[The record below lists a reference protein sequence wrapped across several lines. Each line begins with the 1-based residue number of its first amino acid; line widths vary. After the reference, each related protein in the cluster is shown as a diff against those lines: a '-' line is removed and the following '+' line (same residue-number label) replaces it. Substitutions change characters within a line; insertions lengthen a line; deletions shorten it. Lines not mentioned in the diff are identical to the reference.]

1 MKSKEIME
9 KIKDKRAEARAK
21 MDAGDMT
28 AARALVEEVRGLEQ
42 DLETALAIEE
52 EELRGLQA
60 RGTQIPAGAG
70 DETRK
75 HTREDELR
83 AIGKYIF
90 GMPMQDEERALV
102 TVASNGALLP
112 EGYINDLMLLRDG
125 YPSLKKYAHVIPV
138 TTKTGKMPVAN
149 LGQNKLAKLSSD
161 TPIDQGAVSTNQV
174 TYDVEDYGKFV
185 PIERSLTDDE
195 VVGLV
200 ENVLMPDFAE
210 GAVAIENEEILAI
223 IKSGA
228 AEVEDA
234 KDYDDV
240 EKAIDS
246 LIPAARAGA
255 ITITNTAG
263 FVYLKNKKDALGRK
277 LNLITYVDGVAM
289 FNNKPI
295 VELSDTAV
303 TASHGK
309 LIYYVANVKEV
320 CKFFD
325 RKGIEITKSTEF
337 LFNKNQDC
345 LRAIERF
352 DIKQGSNRSCKKIEF
367 TIPEALPASVF
378 TNEKLKEAEKATQ
391 KEESEETDGLEKK
404 AKSKK

>member
-1 MKSKEIME
+1 MKSKEIMK
-9 KIKDKRAEARAK
+9 KIKDKRTEARAK

-28 AARALVEEVRGLEQ
+28 AARALTEEVRGLEE

-52 EELRGLQA
+52 GELRDLQV
-60 RGTQIPAGAG
+60 RGVQIPSATG

-75 HTREDELR
+75 YTREDELR
-83 AIGKYIF
+83 ALGKHLLN
-90 GMPMQDEERALV
+90 MQMTDEERGLV
-102 TVASNGALLP
+102 TVAGNGALLP
-112 EGYINDLMLLRDG
+112 EGYVNDLMLLRDG

-138 TTKTGKMPVAN
+138 KEKTGKMPVAN

-161 TPIDQGAVSTNQV
+161 TPIDQGAVSTTQLN
-174 TYDVEDYGKFV
+174 YDVEDYGKFV
-185 PIERSLTDDE
+185 PIERSLRDDE
-195 VVGLV
+195 VVGII
-200 ENVLMPDFAE
+200 ENILMPDFAE
-210 GAVAIENEEILAI
+210 GAIAIENEEILEI

-228 AEVEDA
+228 TEVEGA
-234 KDYDDV
+234 TDYDDV

-246 LIPAARAGA
+246 LVPSARAGA

-263 FVYLKNKKDALGRK
+263 FVYLKNKKDTLGRK

-295 VELSDTAV
+295 VELSDTVV

-309 LIYYVANVKEV
+309 LIYYVANVKEA

-325 RKGIEITKSTEF
+325 RKDVEITKSTEF

-352 DIKQGSNRSCKKIEF
+352 DVIKGATRSIKKIEF
-367 TIPEALPASVF
+367 EVTP
-378 TNEKLKEAEKATQ
+378 
-391 KEESEETDGLEKK
+391 
-404 AKSKK
+404 

>member
-1 MKSKEIME
+1 
-9 KIKDKRAEARAK
+9 
-21 MDAGDMT
+21 
-28 AARALVEEVRGLEQ
+28 
-42 DLETALAIEE
+42 
-52 EELRGLQA
+52 
-60 RGTQIPAGAG
+60 
-70 DETRK
+70 
-75 HTREDELR
+75 
-83 AIGKYIF
+83 
-90 GMPMQDEERALV
+90 
-102 TVASNGALLP
+102 
-112 EGYINDLMLLRDG
+112 
-125 YPSLKKYAHVIPV
+125 
-138 TTKTGKMPVAN
+138 
-149 LGQNKLAKLSSD
+149 
-161 TPIDQGAVSTNQV
+161 
-174 TYDVEDYGKFV
+174 
-185 PIERSLTDDE
+185 
-195 VVGLV
+195 
-200 ENVLMPDFAE
+200 MPDFAE
-210 GAVAIENEEILAI
+210 GAVEIENEEILAI

-228 AEVEDA
+228 TEVEGA
-234 KDYDDV
+234 TDYEDV

-277 LNLITYVDGVAM
+277 LDLITYVDGVAM

-303 TASHGK
+303 TTSPGK

-367 TIPEALPASVF
+367 TPPATLPASVF
-378 TNEKLKEAEKATQ
+378 ANEKLKEAEKVTQ
-391 KEESEETDGLEKK
+391 KEESDETDGLEKK
-404 AKSKK
+404 EKSKK

>member
-1 MKSKEIME
+1 MKSKEIMG

-28 AARALVEEVRGLEQ
+28 AARTLAEEVRGLEA

-52 EELRGLQA
+52 GELRDLQG
-60 RGTQIPAGAG
+60 RGVQIPSGAG

-75 HTREDELR
+75 FTREDELR
-83 AIGKYIF
+83 ALGKHLF
-90 GMPMQDEERALV
+90 NMQMTDEERGLV
-102 TVASNGALLP
+102 TVAGNGALLP
-112 EGYINDLMLLRDG
+112 EGYINDVMLLRDG

-138 TTKTGKMPVAN
+138 TDKTGKMPVAN

-161 TPIDQGAVSTNQV
+161 TPIDQGAASTTQLK
-174 TYDVEDYGKFV
+174 YDVEDYGKFV

-195 VVGLV
+195 VVGII
-200 ENVLMPDFAE
+200 ENILMPDFAE
-210 GAVAIENEEILAI
+210 GAIAIENEEILEV

-228 AEVEDA
+228 TEVEEA
-234 KDYDDV
+234 TDYEDV

-246 LIPAARAGA
+246 LVPSARAGA

-295 VELSDTAV
+295 VELSDALV

-309 LIYYVANVKEV
+309 LIYYVANVKEA

-325 RKGIEITKSTEF
+325 RKSVEITKSTEF

-352 DIKQGSNRSCKKIEF
+352 DVVKGATRSIKKIEF
-367 TIPEALPASVF
+367 TVTP
-378 TNEKLKEAEKATQ
+378 
-391 KEESEETDGLEKK
+391 
-404 AKSKK
+404 

>member
-28 AARALVEEVRGLEQ
+28 AARTLAEEVRGLEA

-52 EELRGLQA
+52 GELRDLQG
-60 RGTQIPAGAG
+60 RGVQIPSGAG

-75 HTREDELR
+75 FTREDELR
-83 AIGKYIF
+83 ALGKHLF
-90 GMPMQDEERALV
+90 NMQMTDEERGLV
-102 TVASNGALLP
+102 TVAGNGALLP
-112 EGYINDLMLLRDG
+112 EGYINDVMLLRDG

-138 TTKTGKMPVAN
+138 TDKTGKMPVAN

-161 TPIDQGAVSTNQV
+161 TPIDQGAASTTQLK
-174 TYDVEDYGKFV
+174 YDVEDYGKFV

-195 VVGLV
+195 VVGII
-200 ENVLMPDFAE
+200 ENILMPDFAE
-210 GAVAIENEEILAI
+210 GAIAIENEEILEV
-223 IKSGA
+223 IKSGVT
-228 AEVEDA
+228 EVEEA
-234 KDYDDV
+234 TDYEDV

-246 LIPAARAGA
+246 LVPSARAGA

-295 VELSDTAV
+295 VELSDALV

-309 LIYYVANVKEV
+309 LIYYVANVKEA

-325 RKGIEITKSTEF
+325 RKGVEITKSTEF

-352 DIKQGSNRSCKKIEF
+352 DVVKGATRSIKKIEF
-367 TIPEALPASVF
+367 TVTP
-378 TNEKLKEAEKATQ
+378 
-391 KEESEETDGLEKK
+391 
-404 AKSKK
+404 

>member
-28 AARALVEEVRGLEQ
+28 AARALAEEVRGLEE
-42 DLETALAIEE
+42 DLETALSIEE
-52 EELRGLQA
+52 GELRDLQG
-60 RGTQIPAGAG
+60 RGVQIPSGAG

-75 HTREDELR
+75 YTREDELR
-83 AIGKYIF
+83 ALGKYLLN
-90 GMPMQDEERALV
+90 MQMTDEERGLV
-102 TVASNGALLP
+102 TVAGNGGLLP
-112 EGYINDLMLLRDG
+112 EGYVNDLMLLRDG

-138 TTKTGKMPVAN
+138 TDKTGKMPVAN

-161 TPIDQGAVSTNQV
+161 TPIDQGAASTTQLK
-174 TYDVEDYGKFV
+174 YDVEDYGKFV

-195 VVGLV
+195 VVGII
-200 ENVLMPDFAE
+200 ENILMPDFAE
-210 GAVAIENEEILAI
+210 GAIAIENEEILEV

-228 AEVEDA
+228 TEVEEA
-234 KDYDDV
+234 TDYEDV

-246 LIPAARAGA
+246 LVPSARAGA

-295 VELSDTAV
+295 VELSDALV

-309 LIYYVANVKEV
+309 LIYYVANVKEA

-325 RKGIEITKSTEF
+325 RKSVEITKSTEF

-345 LRAIERF
+345 LRAI
-352 DIKQGSNRSCKKIEF
+352 
-367 TIPEALPASVF
+367 
-378 TNEKLKEAEKATQ
+378 
-391 KEESEETDGLEKK
+391 
-404 AKSKK
+404 

>member
-28 AARALVEEVRGLEQ
+28 AARTLAEEVRGLEA

-52 EELRGLQA
+52 GELRYLQV
-60 RGTQIPAGAG
+60 RGVQIQSVAG

-75 HTREDELR
+75 FTREDELR
-83 AIGKYIF
+83 ALGKHLF
-90 GMPMQDEERALV
+90 NMQMTDEERGLV
-102 TVASNGALLP
+102 TVAGNGALLP
-112 EGYINDLMLLRDG
+112 EGYINDVMLLRDG

-138 TTKTGKMPVAN
+138 TDKTGKMPVAN

-161 TPIDQGAVSTNQV
+161 TPIDQGAASTTQLK
-174 TYDVEDYGKFV
+174 YDVEDYGKFV

-195 VVGLV
+195 VVGII
-200 ENVLMPDFAE
+200 ENILMPDFAE
-210 GAVAIENEEILAI
+210 GAIAIENEEILEV
-223 IKSGA
+223 IKSGVT
-228 AEVEDA
+228 EVEEA
-234 KDYDDV
+234 TDYEDV

-246 LIPAARAGA
+246 LVPSARAGA

-295 VELSDTAV
+295 VELSDALV

-309 LIYYVANVKEV
+309 LIYYVANVKEA

-325 RKGIEITKSTEF
+325 RKGVEITKSTEF

-352 DIKQGSNRSCKKIEF
+352 DVVKGATRSIKKIEF
-367 TIPEALPASVF
+367 TVTP
-378 TNEKLKEAEKATQ
+378 
-391 KEESEETDGLEKK
+391 
-404 AKSKK
+404 